1 VVSGEWCARRA
12 PRPFSALTYYRLA
25 VFIGSCAFAVVAAAQ
40 SVSVKDD
47 RGKVVTLNRPV
58 QRIVALAPHLAEL
71 AYAAGAGE
79 KLVGV
84 ARYSDYPAAAL
95 KIPQVGDAVR
105 VDAEAVLALKPDLVL
120 AWRSGNPP
128 AEVGR
133 LEQIG
138 LPVLVT
144 EPARLSDIPRLLRA
158 IGTLAGTG
166 GHAQMAATDFE
177 GDIQAL
183 RSRYASAPRIRVFY
197 VIWHKPLL
205 TVNGA
210 HLISEILSL
219 CGGENIFADLAQLTP
234 HVTLEAL
241 IAARPA
247 VILGGA
253 SAGGE
258 KGFADQWRAAMPP
271 PLSELPL
278 RYINPDLIQRPTSRI
293 VAGVKAVCSAL
304 EEVRKNRE

>member
-1 VVSGEWCARRA
+1 LQLTVDSNCKLHTANCTLTA
-12 PRPFSALTYYRLA
+12 ALICSALT
-25 VFIGSCAFAVVAAAQ
+25 FSVAAQ
-40 SVSVKDD
+40 PVSVKDD
-47 RGKVVTLNRPV
+47 RGRVVTLNRPV
-58 QRIVALAPHLAEL
+58 QRIVTLAPHLTEL
-71 AYAAGAGE
+71 TYAAGAGE

-84 ARYSDYPAAAL
+84 ARHSDYPAAAAR
-95 KIPQVGDAVR
+95 IPQVGDAIR

-138 LPVLVT
+138 LPVLAT

-177 GDIQAL
+177 GEIQAL
-183 RSRYASAPRIRVFY
+183 RERYAKVPRIRVFY

-219 CGGENIFADLAQLTP
+219 CGGENVFADLAQLTP
-234 HVTLEAL
+234 NVGLEAL

-247 VILGGA
+247 AILGGA
-253 SAGGE
+253 SAGGA
-258 KGFADQWRAAMPP
+258 KGFAEQWRATAAP
-271 PLSELPL
+271 PLRDLPAH
-278 RYINPDLIQRPTSRI
+278 YIDPDLIQRPTPRI

-304 EEVRKNRE
+304 EEVRSNRR

>member
-1 VVSGEWCARRA
+1 MVRA
-12 PRPFSALTYYRLA
+12 ALRAIFLLFTIYHLPFPAW
-25 VFIGSCAFAVVAAAQ
+25 AQ
-40 SVSVKDD
+40 PVSVKDD

-58 QRIVALAPHLAEL
+58 QRIVTLAPHLTEL

-84 ARYSDYPAAAL
+84 ARHSDYPEAARRL
-95 KIPQVGDAVR
+95 PQVGDALR
-105 VDAEAVLALKPDLVL
+105 VEVESILALKPDLVL

-138 LPVLVT
+138 LPVLAT

-177 GDIQAL
+177 GEIQAL
-183 RSRYASAPRIRVFY
+183 RERYAKARRIRVFY

-219 CGGENIFADLAQLTP
+219 CGGENVFADLGQLTP
-234 HVTLEAL
+234 NITLEAL
-241 IAARPA
+241 ITAKPAA
-247 VILGGA
+247 ILGGA
-253 SAGGE
+253 SAGGA
-258 KGFADQWRAAMPP
+258 KGFAEQWRATAVP
-271 PLSELPL
+271 PLRDLPAH
-278 RYINPDLIQRPTSRI
+278 YIDPDLIQRPTPRI

-304 EEVRKNRE
+304 EDVRRKRG

>member
-1 VVSGEWCARRA
+1 VSGSRRNFLSVVRWLA
-12 PRPFSALTYYRLA
+12 PGGLIACLLA
-25 VFIGSCAFAVVAAAQ
+25 GAAAAQ
-40 SVSVKDD
+40 PVSIKDD
-47 RGKVVTLNRPV
+47 RGRVVTLNRPV
-58 QRIVALAPHLAEL
+58 QRIVTLAPHLTEL

-84 ARYSDYPAAAL
+84 ARHSDYPAAAAR
-95 KIPQVGDAVR
+95 IPQVGDAVR
-105 VDAEAVLALKPDLVL
+105 VDAEAILALKPDLVL
-120 AWRSGNPP
+120 AWRSGNNP
-128 AEVGR
+128 AEIGR

-138 LPVLVT
+138 LPVLAT

-177 GDIQAL
+177 GEIETL
-183 RSRYASAPRIRVFY
+183 RQRYAKAQRIRVFY

-219 CGGENIFADLAQLTP
+219 CGGENVFADLGQLTP
-234 HVTLEAL
+234 NVTLEAL
-241 IAARPA
+241 IAAKPGA
-247 VILGGA
+247 ILGGA

-258 KGFADQWRAAMPP
+258 KGFAEQWRATAVP
-271 PLSELPL
+271 PLRDLPAD
-278 RYINPDLIQRPTSRI
+278 YIDPDLIQRPTPRI
-293 VAGVKAVCSAL
+293 VAGVKAVCAAL
-304 EEVRKNRE
+304 EKVRSNRR

>member
-1 VVSGEWCARRA
+1 
-12 PRPFSALTYYRLA
+12 LTYYRLA

-166 GHAQMAATDFE
+166 GHAQMAATNFE
-177 GDIQAL
+177 GEIQAL
-183 RSRYASAPRIRVFY
+183 RSRHAGAPRIRVFY

-278 RYINPDLIQRPTSRI
+278 RYINPDLIQRPTPRI

>member
-1 VVSGEWCARRA
+1 MYRRL
-12 PRPFSALTYYRLA
+12 SA
-25 VFIGSCAFAVVAAAQ
+25 FICGAFAFSAAAQ
-40 SVSVKDD
+40 PVSIKDD
-47 RGKVVTLNRPV
+47 RGTVVTLNRPV
-58 QRIVALAPHLAEL
+58 QRIVTLAPHLTEL
-71 AYAAGAGE
+71 AFAAGAGG

-84 ARYSDYPAAAL
+84 ARHSDYPEGARTL
-95 KIPQVGDAVR
+95 PQVGDAVR

-120 AWRSGNPP
+120 GWRSGNPP
-128 AEVGR
+128 AELSR

-144 EPARLSDIPRLLRA
+144 EPARLADVPRLLRA

-166 GHAQMAATDFE
+166 GHAQLAATEFE
-177 GDIQAL
+177 GEIQAL
-183 RSRYASAPRIRVFY
+183 RERYAKAPRLRVFY

-219 CGGENIFADLAQLTP
+219 CGAENVFADLAQLTP
-234 HVTLEAL
+234 NVTLEAL
-241 IAARPA
+241 IVTQPA

-258 KGFADQWRAAMPP
+258 KGFIEQWRAAAVP
-271 PLSELPL
+271 PLRDLPAH
-278 RYINPDLIQRPTSRI
+278 YIDPDLIQRPTPRI
-293 VAGVKAVCSAL
+293 AAGVKAVCSAL
-304 EEVRKNRE
+304 EEARRGRR

>member
-1 VVSGEWCARRA
+1 MNLLRL
-12 PRPFSALTYYRLA
+12 SAFIGGCISLA
-25 VFIGSCAFAVVAAAQ
+25 VAAQ
-40 SVSVKDD
+40 PVSIKDD
-47 RGKVVTLNRPV
+47 RGRVVTLNRPV
-58 QRIVALAPHLAEL
+58 QRIVTLAPHLTEL

-84 ARYSDYPAAAL
+84 ARHSDYPPAAAR
-95 KIPQVGDAVR
+95 IPQVGDAIR

-120 AWRSGNPP
+120 AWRSGNNP

-138 LPVLVT
+138 LPVLAT

-158 IGTLAGTG
+158 IGTLTGTG

-177 GDIQAL
+177 GEIQAL
-183 RSRYASAPRIRVFY
+183 RDRYAKAQRIRVFY
-197 VIWHKPLL
+197 VIWHRPLL

-219 CGGENIFADLAQLTP
+219 CGGENVFADLGQLTP
-234 HVTLEAL
+234 NVTLEAL
-241 IAARPA
+241 IAAKPA
-247 VILGGA
+247 AILGGA

-258 KGFADQWRAAMPP
+258 KGFTEQWRATAVP
-271 PLSELPL
+271 PLRDLPV
-278 RYINPDLIQRPTSRI
+278 RYINPDLIQRPTPRI

-304 EEVRKNRE
+304 EEVRSNRR

>member
-1 VVSGEWCARRA
+1 VVSSEWCARRA

-166 GHAQMAATDFE
+166 GHAQMAATNFE
-177 GDIQAL
+177 GEIQAL
-183 RSRYASAPRIRVFY
+183 RSRHAGAPRIRVFY

-278 RYINPDLIQRPTSRI
+278 RYINPDLIQRPTPRI

>member
-1 VVSGEWCARRA
+1 M
-12 PRPFSALTYYRLA
+12 
-25 VFIGSCAFAVVAAAQ
+25 
-40 SVSVKDD
+40 
-47 RGKVVTLNRPV
+47 VTLNRPV
-58 QRIVALAPHLAEL
+58 QRIVALAPHLTEL

-84 ARYSDYPAAAL
+84 ARYSDYPAAAGNL
-95 KIPQVGDAVR
+95 PQVGDAVR
-105 VDAEAVLALKPDLVL
+105 VDVESILALKPDLVL

-166 GHAQMAATDFE
+166 GPAQMAATDFE
-177 GDIQAL
+177 GEIQSL
-183 RSRYASAPRIRVFY
+183 RERYAKAPRLRVFY
-197 VIWHKPLL
+197 LIWHKPLL
-205 TVNGA
+205 TVNGN
-210 HLISEILSL
+210 HLISEMITL
-219 CGGENIFADLAQLTP
+219 CGGDNVFADLNQLTP
-234 HVTLEAL
+234 AVTLEAL
-241 IAARPA
+241 IVAKPG

-258 KGFADQWRAAMPP
+258 KGFVSQWRAAMPP
-271 PLSELPL
+271 PLSELPA
-278 RYINPDLIQRPTSRI
+278 RYIDPDLIQRPTPRI

-304 EEVRKNRE
+304 EEVRRNRG

>member
-1 VVSGEWCARRA
+1 MNRLSL
-12 PRPFSALTYYRLA
+12 SA
-25 VFIGSCAFAVVAAAQ
+25 FICGSIAFAVAAQ
-40 SVSVKDD
+40 PVSVKDD

-58 QRIVALAPHLAEL
+58 QRIVTLAPHLTEL

-84 ARYSDYPAAAL
+84 ARHSDYPAAAAR
-95 KIPQVGDAVR
+95 IPRVGDAVR
-105 VDAEAVLALKPDLVL
+105 VDVEAILALKPDLVL

-138 LPVLVT
+138 LPVLAT

-158 IGTLAGTG
+158 IGTLAGSG
-166 GHAQMAATDFE
+166 GHAQMAATEFE
-177 GDIQAL
+177 GEIQAL
-183 RSRYASAPRIRVFY
+183 RERYAKARRIRMFY

-210 HLISEILSL
+210 HLISEIISL
-219 CGGENIFADLAQLTP
+219 CGGENVFADLGQLTP
-234 HVTLEAL
+234 NITLEAL

-247 VILGGA
+247 AILGGA
-253 SAGGE
+253 SAGGA
-258 KGFADQWRAAMPP
+258 KGFAEQWRATAVP
-271 PLSELPL
+271 PLRDLPAH
-278 RYINPDLIQRPTSRI
+278 YIDPDLIQRPTPRI
-293 VAGVKAVCSAL
+293 VGGVKAVCSAL
-304 EEVRKNRE
+304 EDVRRNRG

>member
-1 VVSGEWCARRA
+1 MVKATLRA
-12 PRPFSALTYYRLA
+12 LLFLFPIPHFPFPAA
-25 VFIGSCAFAVVAAAQ
+25 VAQ
-40 SVSVKDD
+40 PVSVKDD
-47 RGKVVTLNRPV
+47 RGRVVTLNRPV
-58 QRIVALAPHLAEL
+58 QRIVTLAPHLTEL

-84 ARYSDYPAAAL
+84 ARHSDYPPAAAR
-95 KIPQVGDAVR
+95 IPQVGDAVR
-105 VDAEAVLALKPDLVL
+105 VDTEAVLALKPDLVL

-138 LPVLVT
+138 LPVLAT

-177 GDIQAL
+177 GEIQTL
-183 RSRYASAPRIRVFY
+183 RERYAKARRIRVFY

-219 CGGENIFADLAQLTP
+219 CGGENVFADLGQLTP

-241 IAARPA
+241 IAAKPE
-247 VILGGA
+247 VMLGGA

-258 KGFADQWRAAMPP
+258 KGFADQWRAVAVP
-271 PLSELPL
+271 PLRDLPA
-278 RYINPDLIQRPTSRI
+278 RYINPDLIQRPTPRI

-304 EEVRKNRE
+304 EDARRSRR

>member
-1 VVSGEWCARRA
+1 
-12 PRPFSALTYYRLA
+12 LTYYRLA

-166 GHAQMAATDFE
+166 GHAQMAATNFE
-177 GDIQAL
+177 GEIQAL
-183 RSRYASAPRIRVFY
+183 RSRHAGAPRIRVFY

>member
-1 VVSGEWCARRA
+1 VSGEWCARRA
-12 PRPFSALTYYRLA
+12 PRPFPALTYYRLA

-40 SVSVKDD
+40 PVSVKDD
-47 RGKVVTLNRPV
+47 RGKVVTVNRPV

-84 ARYSDYPAAAL
+84 ARHSDYPAAAGRV
-95 KIPQVGDAVR
+95 PEVGDAVR

-166 GHAQMAATDFE
+166 GHAQMAATNFE
-177 GDIQAL
+177 GEIQAL
-183 RSRYASAPRIRVFY
+183 RSRHAGAPRIRVFY

-278 RYINPDLIQRPTSRI
+278 RYINPDLIQRPTPRI

>member
-1 VVSGEWCARRA
+1 LA
-12 PRPFSALTYYRLA
+12 FS
-25 VFIGSCAFAVVAAAQ
+25 AAAQ
-40 SVSVKDD
+40 PVTVKDD
-47 RGKVVTLNRPV
+47 RGALVTVNRPV
-58 QRIVALAPHLAEL
+58 QRVVALAPHLTEL

-84 ARYSDYPAAAL
+84 ARHSDYPAAATRL
-95 KIPQVGDAVR
+95 PQVGDAVR
-105 VDAEAVLALKPDLVL
+105 VDAEAILALKPDLVL

-128 AEVGR
+128 AALRR

-138 LPVLVT
+138 LPVLAT

-177 GDIQAL
+177 GEIQSL
-183 RSRYASAPRIRVFY
+183 RERYAKAPRLRVFY

-205 TVNGA
+205 TVSGA

-219 CGGENIFADLAQLTP
+219 CGGDNVFADLAQLTP
-234 HVTLEAL
+234 NITLEAL
-241 IAARPA
+241 IAAKPEA
-247 VILGGA
+247 ILGGA

-258 KGFADQWRAAMPP
+258 RGFAEQWRASAVP
-271 PLSELPL
+271 PLRDLPAY
-278 RYINPDLIQRPTSRI
+278 YINPDLIQRPTPRI

-304 EEVRKNRE
+304 EDARRPG

>member
-1 VVSGEWCARRA
+1 VTSDRYAQRSLL
-12 PRPFSALTYYRLA
+12 PFLKYLRSSA
-25 VFIGSCAFAVVAAAQ
+25 FIGGLMAVVGAAAAAQ
-40 SVSVKDD
+40 PVSVKDD
-47 RGKVVTLNRPV
+47 RGKVVTVNRPV
-58 QRIVALAPHLAEL
+58 QRIVTLAPHLTEL

-84 ARYSDYPAAAL
+84 ARHSDYPGAAAR
-95 KIPQVGDAVR
+95 IPRVGDAVR

-120 AWRSGNPP
+120 AWRSGNNP
-128 AEVGR
+128 AEIGR

-138 LPVLVT
+138 LPVLAT

-177 GDIQAL
+177 GEIQAL
-183 RSRYASAPRIRVFY
+183 RDRYAKARRIRVFY

-219 CGGENIFADLAQLTP
+219 CGGQNVFADLGQLTP

-241 IAARPA
+241 IVAKPE

-258 KGFADQWRAAMPP
+258 KGFAEQWRATAV
-271 PLSELPL
+271 PLLRDLPAH
-278 RYINPDLIQRPTSRI
+278 YIDPDLIQRPTPRI
-293 VAGVKAVCSAL
+293 VEGAKSVCAAL
-304 EEVRKNRE
+304 EHARKRPS

>member
-1 VVSGEWCARRA
+1 VTGLLSLSHRCAARIA
-12 PRPFSALTYYRLA
+12 GFAALFVAL
-25 VFIGSCAFAVVAAAQ
+25 SAFAQ
-40 SVSVKDD
+40 PVSVKDD
-47 RGKVVTLNRPV
+47 RGRVVTINRPV
-58 QRIVALAPHLAEL
+58 QRIVTLAPHLTEL

-84 ARYSDYPAAAL
+84 ARHSDYPAAAARL
-95 KIPQVGDAVR
+95 PQVGDAVR

-128 AEVGR
+128 AEVSR

-177 GDIQAL
+177 GEIQAL
-183 RSRYASAPRIRVFY
+183 RERYAKAPRLRVFY

-219 CGGENIFADLAQLTP
+219 CGGENVFADLAQLTP

-241 IAARPA
+241 IAAKPA

-253 SAGGE
+253 SAGGA
-258 KGFADQWRAAMPP
+258 KGFAEQWRATAVP
-271 PLSELPL
+271 PLRDLPAY
-278 RYINPDLIQRPTSRI
+278 YIDPNLIQRPTPRI
-293 VAGVKAVCSAL
+293 AAGVKAVCSAL
-304 EEVRKNRE
+304 KEVP

>member
-1 VVSGEWCARRA
+1 MNRLSL
-12 PRPFSALTYYRLA
+12 SA
-25 VFIGSCAFAVVAAAQ
+25 FICGSIAFAVAAQ
-40 SVSVKDD
+40 PVSVKDD

-58 QRIVALAPHLAEL
+58 QRIVTLAPHLTEL

-84 ARYSDYPAAAL
+84 ARHSDYPAAAAR
-95 KIPQVGDAVR
+95 IPQVGDAVR
-105 VDAEAVLALKPDLVL
+105 VDVEAILALKPDLVL

-138 LPVLVT
+138 LPVLAT

-166 GHAQMAATDFE
+166 GHAQLAATEFE
-177 GDIQAL
+177 GEMQAL
-183 RSRYASAPRIRVFY
+183 RERYAKARRVRVFY

-219 CGGENIFADLAQLTP
+219 CGGENVFADLAQLTP

-241 IAARPA
+241 LAAKPEA
-247 VILGGA
+247 VLGGA

-258 KGFADQWRAAMPP
+258 KGFIAQWRGAVPA
-271 PLSELPL
+271 PLSGLPAH
-278 RYINPDLIQRPTSRI
+278 YIDPDLIQRPTPRI

-304 EEVRKNRE
+304 EDVRRNRG